1 MTTESTNWNTQEW
14 NESEV
19 LFLIDELNKYWFD
32 NNKKVFFIT
41 EGDDD
46 ILSIG
51 VTVSKKYT
59 VRINNE
65 ILPINRLKKVWEAT
79 LNVETNAYEVKEI
92 DFFAKI
98 IKDLNEN
105 SIYFSTIANI
115 KGALIKY

>member
-1 MTTESTNWNTQEW
+1 MTIQKTNWNTQEW

-19 LFLIDELNKYWFD
+19 LFLIEELNKYCYELH
-32 NNKKVFFIT
+32 NNQKVFFIT

-51 VTVSKKYT
+51 VTVSRKYT

-65 ILPINRLKKVWEAT
+65 NLPINRLKKVWEAT

-98 IKDLNEN
+98 MRDLNEN

-115 KGALIKY
+115 KGN